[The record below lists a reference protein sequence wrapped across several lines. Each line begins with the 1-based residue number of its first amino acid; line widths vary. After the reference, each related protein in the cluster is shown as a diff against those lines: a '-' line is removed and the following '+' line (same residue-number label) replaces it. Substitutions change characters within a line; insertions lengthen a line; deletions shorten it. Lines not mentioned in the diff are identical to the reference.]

1 VRRNLELSLQN
12 KEVNLNEMLN
22 KFEEGKE
29 RNDKIKN

>member
-1 VRRNLELSLQN
+1 MRRNLELSLQN